1 MADSV
6 NPLVAGWQI
15 WRAMRATPPPRPA
28 GTATADHGGLA
39 PVLDALRRGGI
50 EGFDRQD
57 LRDYLDYASSVDP
70 DALSRD
76 HALAYWVN
84 HYNAHAIDLAR
95 SALDEGKASVLAF
108 DSAFTADVARV
119 AGDGFSLNA
128 IEHGKIRRFGNPL
141 IHAALVCGS
150 ISCPTLR
157 HEPFTG
163 HNIAAELEEQMRW
176 FLANGGAVVTGDTL
190 HLSRVFA
197 WYSGDFVRGTPSWLP
212 ARKVRVVEALSPWL
226 PSGAA
231 DAGTVS
237 YMAYDWGLGCAV
249 R

>member
-1 MADSV
+1 M
-6 NPLVAGWQI
+6 
-15 WRAMRATPPPRPA
+15 
-28 GTATADHGGLA
+28 
-39 PVLDALRRGGI
+39 
-50 EGFDRQD
+50 
-57 LRDYLDYASSVDP
+57 
-70 DALSRD
+70 
-76 HALAYWVN
+76 
-84 HYNAHAIDLAR
+84 
-95 SALDEGKASVLAF
+95 
-108 DSAFTADVARV
+108 
-119 AGDGFSLNA
+119 NA

-197 WYSGDFVRGTPSWLP
+197 WYSGDFGRGTPSWLP

-231 DAGTVS
+231 DAGTVNKLS
-237 YMAYDWGLGCAV
+237 SFVA
-249 R
+249 

>member
-28 GTATADHGGLA
+28 GTATADHGGLS

-108 DSAFTADVARV
+108 DSAFTADVDVEGLAGCDGEGGRRHSADNDITPQHKQTV
-119 AGDGFSLNA
+119 A
-128 IEHGKIRRFGNPL
+128 
-141 IHAALVCGS
+141 C
-150 ISCPTLR
+150 
-157 HEPFTG
+157 
-163 HNIAAELEEQMRW
+163 EQ
-176 FLANGGAVVTGDTL
+176 A
-190 HLSRVFA
+190 
-197 WYSGDFVRGTPSWLP
+197 
-212 ARKVRVVEALSPWL
+212 K
-226 PSGAA
+226 
-231 DAGTVS
+231 
-237 YMAYDWGLGCAV
+237 
-249 R
+249 